1 MSIKRG
7 IKRLRERRGSLAVET
22 AIFLPLFIVGILTL
36 GYLIKMT
43 AIEENVFHSLADET
57 RLLAAEA
64 TVPVLSPTYKKDLT
78 ERISEENAGDLRDVK
93 VEPILYRIPY
103 YGVSSGKAYTDL
115 IAVSVS
121 YTVNLKLPAIF
132 MDSIGAGNT
141 VLCRAFVG
149 KNNAAASMPFS
160 EMERNDDGET
170 VWVFPRAG
178 ERYHGP
184 NCTYIKNEPQET
196 MLNASVRSRY
206 NPCELCKPG
215 TVSNGNL
222 VYCFPGSGQAYHL
235 GSCFLVERYVIS
247 MAEDDAKKEGYTACA
262 KCGGR

>member
-1 MSIKRG
+1 
-7 IKRLRERRGSLAVET
+7 VET
-22 AIFLPLFIVGILTL
+22 AIFLPLFVVGILTL

-43 AIEENVFHSLADET
+43 AIGENVFHSVADET

-64 TVPVLSPTYKKDLT
+64 SVPVLSPTYKKDLT
-78 ERISEENAGDLRDVK
+78 ERIGEENGDDLRDIEVS
-93 VEPILYRIPY
+93 PILYRVPY
-103 YGVSSGKAYTDL
+103 YGVYSGKVYTDL
-115 IAVSVS
+115 IGVSVS
-121 YTVNLKLPAIF
+121 YKVNLKLPAIF
-132 MDSIGAGNT
+132 MDSVGASNT

-149 KNNAAASMPFS
+149 RDNAAESMPFS
-160 EMERNDDGET
+160 EMEREGDGDT

-178 ERYHGP
+178 ERYHGS
-184 NCTYIKNEPQET
+184 NCSYIKNEPKET

-215 TVSNGNL
+215 KVSDGNL
-222 VYCFPGSGQAYHL
+222 VYCFPGTGQAYHL

-247 MAEDDAKKEGYTACA
+247 MAEDDAKKEGYTVCA